1 MTVQTGR
8 QERRREL
15 EQSRVGKANRVVLPP
30 GVRAALGVNE
40 GDRLLFTVEDGKVS
54 VQSLQDFTRAIQSKY
69 AGLLGGAVEELIAER
84 RAEAERE

>member
-1 MTVQTGR
+1 MTVQTGQ
-8 QERRREL
+8 QERKREL

-69 AGLLGGAVEELIAER
+69 AGLLGGVIEELIAER